1 MARPSPGG
9 FVAAE
14 YRPLR
19 GGRLINRSG
28 ASGTPEDA
36 NGKRGWNSKSALMP
50 FWKGNPV
57 HM

>member
-1 MARPSPGG
+1 MARHSPGG

-14 YRPLR
+14 YFSLR
-19 GGRLINRSG
+19 GRKLINGSR

-36 NGKRGWNSKSALMP
+36 NGKSGWNSKLALMP